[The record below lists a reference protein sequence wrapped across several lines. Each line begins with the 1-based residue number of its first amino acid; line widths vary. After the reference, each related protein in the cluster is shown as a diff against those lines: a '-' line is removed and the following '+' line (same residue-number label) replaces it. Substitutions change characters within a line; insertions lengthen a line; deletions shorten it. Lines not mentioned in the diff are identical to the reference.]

1 VTIQE
6 LENVPKSTR
15 SRLTVG
21 VINGALSVLQQ
32 LQKEKA
38 KVQLHHLHN
47 FNYHI
52 SHQYCRS
59 VLNTSLQK
67 NHKMQVLLMNKQKMS
82 KLQMKIYEVRWSLLA
97 FR

>member
-1 VTIQE
+1 MTIQE

-38 KVQLHHLHN
+38 KVQLHHLTSIIT
-47 FNYHI
+47 FHI
-52 SHQYCRS
+52 
-59 VLNTSLQK
+59 N
-67 NHKMQVLLMNKQKMS
+67 
-82 KLQMKIYEVRWSLLA
+82 IA
-97 FR
+97 D